1 MFQSCHLHTLSM
13 RRFFLFIPSFSCP
26 FFPLLQRRALH
37 GASRAAKLSI
47 EPKPEAAA
55 SAQPHFKASK
65 SAASRRMTDRLTK
78 SLIIVYRLPCS
89 GGFFKTSQKA
99 WRISPVKGKNVMPFS
114 LRFASV
120 LMLQLCGRKRGRR
133 RTQAIIPDT
142 SLPFGPAPDIR
153 ALKPD
158 TAFGRCRK
166 SRRKR
171 LHFPRSAGFGSP
183 A

>member
-55 SAQPHFKASK
+55 SAQPRFKASK

-78 SLIIVYRLPCS
+78 KPNNRLSSSLQRR
-89 GGFFKTSQKA
+89 FFQNIT
-99 WRISPVKGKNVMPFS
+99 KGMAHFPREGENVMPFP